1 MANKKTK
8 LDFEQTITQLEQ
20 IAKQLEKGD
29 LSLEDSV
36 SKFEEGMELSK
47 QCNNLLES
55 AQKRITILL
64 KEEDNSLKEENFIQ
78 EEE

>member
-64 KEEDNSLKEENFIQ
+64 KEEDDSLKEENFIQ